1 MAIRE
6 RMSGNEAVAYGI
18 RQVNPD
24 VMPAFPI
31 TPSTEIPQ
39 MVSTYIANGEVD
51 TEFIPVESEHSS
63 MSAAIGAEAAGARS
77 LTATSSAGLAL
88 MWEELLLAASNRM
101 PLVLTLVNRTLS
113 GPININCDH
122 SDGMGARDT
131 GWIQIYAENNQEAYD
146 NFLQAYPIAEHSDVH
161 LPVMVCQDGFI
172 TSHAVEN
179 IELLE
184 DAVVKDFVGEY
195 EPEEYLLNPGK
206 PIAVGPYSVTAYAME
221 AKKNQELALEHSKEV
236 ILQVAKEFEKISGR
250 KYGLFEEYRTE
261 DADYIMLIMGS
272 AAGTAKQAV
281 DDLRLQGKK
290 VGVIKLRV
298 FRPFPAQ
305 ELAQALKNCKAAAIM
320 DRCESY
326 NGNGGPLGSEVTA
339 GLYRSKVMI
348 ETVNYI
354 YGLAGRDFTVNEV
367 YDVFSQLEDLV
378 ENGKEAEQYQYIGL
392 RKTGGAQ

>member
-1 MAIRE
+1 MARKD
-6 RMSGNEAVAYGI
+6 RMSGNEAVAYAI
-18 RQVNPD
+18 RQINPD

-39 MVSTYIANGEVD
+39 MVSTYIANGDID
-51 TEFIPVESEHSS
+51 TEFIPVESEHSA
-63 MSAAIGAEAAGARS
+63 MSAAIGSEAAGART
-77 LTATSSAGLAL
+77 LTATSSAGLAY

-101 PLVLTLVNRTLS
+101 PIALALVNRTLS

-146 NFLQAYPIAEHSDVH
+146 NFIQAYPIAEHAGVH
-161 LPVMVCQDGFI
+161 LPIMICQDGFI

-184 DAVVKDFVGEY
+184 DEDVKGFVGEY
-195 EPEEYLLNPGK
+195 EPEEFLLNPGN
-206 PIAVGPYSVTAYAME
+206 PIAVGPYSVTNYVME
-221 AKKNQELALEHSKEV
+221 AKKNQALALEGSKEV
-236 ILQVAKEFEKISGR
+236 ILKVAEEFEKVSGR
-250 KYGLFEEYRTE
+250 KYGLFKEYRTE

-281 DDLRLQGKK
+281 DDLREKGKK
-290 VGVIKLRV
+290 VGVVKLRV
-298 FRPFPAQ
+298 FRPFPAD
-305 ELAQALKNCKAAAIM
+305 ELADALKNAKAVAIM
-320 DRCESY
+320 DRTESY

-339 GLYRSKVMI
+339 GLYRNKIML

-354 YGLAGRDFTVNEV
+354 YGLGGRDFTVQEV
-367 YDVFSQLEDLV
+367 YDIFAQLEDFI
-378 ENGKEAEQYQYIGL
+378 ENGNKPEQYQYIGL
-392 RKTGGAQ
+392 RK

>member
-1 MAIRE
+1 
-6 RMSGNEAVAYGI
+6 MSGNEAVAYGI

-39 MVSTYIANGEVD
+39 MVSTYIANGEID
-51 TEFIPVESEHSS
+51 TEFIPVESEHSA
-63 MSAAIGAEAAGARS
+63 MSAAIGAEAAGARTM
-77 LTATSSAGLAL
+77 TATSSAGLAL
-88 MWEELLLAASNRM
+88 MWEELLLAASNRL

-146 NFLQAYPIAEHSDVH
+146 NYLQAFPIAEDPRVH

-184 DAVVKDFVGEY
+184 DGPVREFVGTY
-195 EPEEYLLNPGK
+195 TPEEYLLNPGK
-206 PIAVGPYSVTAYAME
+206 PVAVGPYSVSSYAME
-221 AKKNQELALEHSKEV
+221 AKKAQEDAMEHAGAV
-236 ILQVAKEFEKISGR
+236 ILEVADRFEKLSGR
-250 KYGLFEEYRTE
+250 RYGFFEEYRTQ

-272 AAGTAKQAV
+272 AAGTAKAAV
-281 DDLRLQGKK
+281 DELREQGWK
-290 VGVIKLRV
+290 VGVLKLRV
-298 FRPFPAQ
+298 FRPFPEKEIA
-305 ELAQALKNCKAAAIM
+305 EALRGCRAVAIM

-326 NGNGGPLGSEVTA
+326 NGCSGPLGSEVPA
-339 GLYRSKVMI
+339 ALYRSKVMT

-354 YGLAGRDFTVNEV
+354 YGLAGRDFTVDHVKEIFAELR
-367 YDVFSQLEDLV
+367 DVAD
-378 ENGKEAEQYQYIGL
+378 GKQKAPQHKYINL
-392 RKTGGAQ
+392 RSK